1 MTEHKITLA
10 AGATKVLHTAGMYC
24 DRDIVVTAD
33 GGGKREGTAIP
44 AGEIVDRIYFNTN
57 NTREET
63 TALLSQLTYVE
74 GIMEYPIAL
83 IYACVDQNYEGDL
96 IFAVKFQDPTYG
108 EIYVISYQ
116 LCLTGISTTLFG
128 MVDGMAFENG
138 WMKGFESYGTDG
150 YSGAVGLQF
159 MELRKKG
166 QPLVDFTGVPIGA
179 ENDKI
184 KNVLSI
190 TPF

>member
-44 AGEIVDRIYFNTN
+44 VGEVVDRIYFNTN

-63 TALLSQLTYVE
+63 MAILSQLTFIE
-74 GIMEYPIAL
+74 TPLYPSPIYL
-83 IYACVDQNYEGDL
+83 IYVNTADGNLGSFMLVAKTGGGDDVN
-96 IFAVKFQDPTYG
+96 F
-108 EIYVISYQ
+108 EIIEARDITSEILTSYFW
-116 LCLTGISTTLFG
+116 SG
-128 MVDGMAFENG
+128 MDGTING
-138 WMKGFESYGTDG
+138 WNLCPSEVTYNIPVLF
-150 YSGAVGLQF
+150 SGV
-159 MELRKKG
+159 K
-166 QPLVDFTGVPIGA
+166 LVDFGA
-179 ENDKI
+179 ALSDFGGIPVGTENEKI